1 MPAKFETNWMGGED
15 FTVGFAPRKSIR
27 LRIWGSDVRIVP
39 GAPPS
44 QGSVPD
50 TWVTFY
56 SENIGNTFGPKGFAR
71 GSSLQV
77 SSSKYPRS

>member
-39 GAPPS
+39 GAPS
-44 QGSVPD
+44 ISFKYQRFLGRSKMAPD
-50 TWVTFY
+50 
-56 SENIGNTFGPKGFAR
+56 
-71 GSSLQV
+71 
-77 SSSKYPRS
+77 

>member
-39 GAPPS
+39 GAPRNQVLSRNPRWHDPL
-44 QGSVPD
+44 GL
-50 TWVTFY
+50 
-56 SENIGNTFGPKGFAR
+56 
-71 GSSLQV
+71 SLG
-77 SSSKYPRS
+77 

>member
-39 GAPPS
+39 GAPRN
-44 QGSVPD
+44 QGYLAEIPD
-50 TWVTFY
+50 GT
-56 SENIGNTFGPKGFAR
+56 I
-71 GSSLQV
+71 
-77 SSSKYPRS
+77 RSG

>member
-39 GAPPS
+39 GAPAKS
-44 QGSVPD
+44 
-50 TWVTFY
+50 
-56 SENIGNTFGPKGFAR
+56 IG
-71 GSSLQV
+71 
-77 SSSKYPRS
+77 